1 MLPYSE
7 IISINLVAWRYS
19 TNYFSRSVSL
29 FHLTTVS
36 SPCIIITKI
45 RGSRGGSVVLIRRN
59 ITFLLA
65 FVFIIKVVKMSL
77 WINYVRLGI
86 QKSKHQNRNSAIV
99 FSVSFLYLESIL
111 LIVIQKI
118 SCILFYAKFNF
129 TCNKILQLIL
139 AWNINEMVS
148 IYFEF

>member
-1 MLPYSE
+1 MKIFHELFQSFR
-7 IISINLVAWRYS
+7 VAVPSNDSVEPVHHNHEDPRK
-19 TNYFSRSVSL
+19 SRW
-29 FHLTTVS
+29 F
-36 SPCIIITKI
+36 
-45 RGSRGGSVVLIRRN
+45 SVVLIRRN

-99 FSVSFLYLESIL
+99 FSVSFLYLESIF